1 MQLSLRGSHRL
12 REDLKS
18 ESQER
23 GIIMESNLFKRT
35 VEFKGQDAVDAARI
49 IERNMENKV
58 FIHKLLIS
66 AMSLERVYV
75 LKK

>member
-1 MQLSLRGSHRL
+1 MNK
-12 REDLKS
+12 EAI
-18 ESQER
+18 ER
-23 GIIMESNLFKRT
+23 TIT
-35 VEFKGQDAVDAARI
+35 FKGQGAADAARI

>member
-1 MQLSLRGSHRL
+1 MRRKGSQMNK
-12 REDLKS
+12 EAI
-18 ESQER
+18 ER
-23 GIIMESNLFKRT
+23 TIT
-35 VEFKGQDAVDAARI
+35 FKGQEAVDAARI

-66 AMSLERVYV
+66 AMSLERVYI

>member
-1 MQLSLRGSHRL
+1 M

-49 IERNMENKV
+49 IERNMENNV

-66 AMSLERVYV
+66 AMSLERVNDH
-75 LKK
+75 KK

>member
-1 MQLSLRGSHRL
+1 
-12 REDLKS
+12 
-18 ESQER
+18 
-23 GIIMESNLFKRT
+23 MESNLFKRT

-75 LKK
+75 LKKVMCCPGYSPGLFYWHYDL

>member
-1 MQLSLRGSHRL
+1 
-12 REDLKS
+12 
-18 ESQER
+18 
-23 GIIMESNLFKRT
+23 MESNLFKRT

>member
-1 MQLSLRGSHRL
+1 MRKG
-12 REDLKS
+12 LKS
-18 ESQER
+18 KSQER

-35 VEFKGQDAVDAARI
+35 VEFKGQDAADAARI